1 MMSELPMMMGQVM
14 VVGAPV
20 AAPAPQ
26 VTNEPARS
34 PRNMTGPDEGLPA
47 QGSSEAAAAEAAA
60 AEALPTVEVPETLP
74 VIATPPSGPAGL
86 PAQGMGGSMTSW
98 ANASEAPTEDSFEVL
113 SQSQIN
119 QDDL

>member
-1 MMSELPMMMGQVM
+1 
-14 VVGAPV
+14 
-20 AAPAPQ
+20 
-26 VTNEPARS
+26 
-34 PRNMTGPDEGLPA
+34 LPA

-86 PAQGMGGSMTSW
+86 PAQGMAGSMTSW